1 MIDTRIVSFLTLI
14 ECKSYTKAAQQLH
27 LTQPAISHQIR
38 QLEEEFQVK
47 IFHKSKKS
55 LILTPEG
62 EILEKYAHRMMSV
75 YNSTHQALEDARN
88 HLHRFVIAT
97 TPTAGEYYIP
107 QLLAAYC
114 SEHSD
119 VRINLITD
127 SINNIYNKLKLYEA
141 DFAIIDGRLTSDRY
155 HSILLDTD
163 YLCLIVSPKHPLAN
177 RSSVK
182 MSELRD
188 EKFILRLKEA
198 GTREI
203 FESYLESQR
212 DSIRNYRILI
222 ETDSL
227 ATIKELV
234 MSNMGVSIMS
244 HNACKEDEQKGRL
257 KTIPIM
263 NSTMIREINL
273 VYPKDFQH
281 VDVLLELKKT
291 YSKLQ

>member
-62 EILEKYAHRMMSV
+62 EILEKYAK
-75 YNSTHQALEDARN
+75 N
-88 HLHRFVIAT
+88 HLRRFVIAT

-163 YLCLIVSPKHPLAN
+163 YLCLIVSPKHPLAK

-188 EKFILRLKEA
+188 EKFILRSKEA

-291 YSKLQ
+291 YSKLH

>member
-1 MIDTRIVSFLTLI
+1 MLDPRITSLITLI
-14 ECKSYTKAAQQLH
+14 DCGSYTKAAKQLH

-38 QLEEEFQVK
+38 QLEEEFQIK
-47 IFHKSKKS
+47 IFHKSKKA

-62 EILEKYAHRMMSV
+62 EILVKYAHRMMSV
-75 YNSTHQALEDARN
+75 YHNTHQALEDAKN
-88 HLHRFVIAT
+88 NLHRFVIAT

-107 QLLAAYC
+107 QMLAAYC
-114 SEHSD
+114 QEHSD
-119 VRINLITD
+119 VHINLITD

-141 DFAIIDGRLTSDRY
+141 DFAIIDGRLTSDKY

-163 YLCLIVSPKHPLAN
+163 YLCLIVSPQHPLAK
-177 RSSVK
+177 RSSVNI
-182 MSELRD
+182 SELRD
-188 EKFILRLKEA
+188 EKFILRSKEA

-203 FESYLESQR
+203 FETYLESQR
-212 DSIRNYRILI
+212 DSIHNYRILI
-222 ETDSL
+222 ETDSP
-227 ATIKELV
+227 ATIRELV

-257 KTIPIM
+257 KTIPIT

-291 YSKLQ
+291 YSKLH